1 VNERR
6 ALAVLSMLALFACGG
21 GDDRELVGYTREPAP
36 AVDRLSL
43 PDVADGG
50 AEFAF
55 RGPDDGYL
63 IVYFGF
69 TNCPDACPTAM
80 ATVRGAREDLADEG
94 PPIDL
99 AMVTIDPDRD
109 LDVLA
114 GFVRGFVPDAH
125 ALATGDDAALREAAD
140 AFGVSY
146 QVTDGADGEVDV
158 AHSDHLFAVDD
169 AGRLALT
176 WPSGVSRD
184 DLVADVRQL
193 ADDQGADAG

>member
-1 VNERR
+1 MRR
-6 ALAVLSMLALFACGG
+6 SVVAALSMLVLVACGG

-36 AVDRLSL
+36 AVDTLSL

-50 AEFAF
+50 AAFSF
-55 RGPDDGYL
+55 RGPEDGYL

-80 ATVRGAREDLADEG
+80 ATVGGAREDLADDG

-99 AMVTIDPDRD
+99 AMVSVDPDRD

-114 GFVRGFVPDAH
+114 GFVQGFVPDAH
-125 ALATGDDAALREAAD
+125 ALATADDAALRRAAD
-140 AFGVSY
+140 TFGVSY
-146 QVTDGADGEVDV
+146 EVTTGADGEVDV

-184 DLVADVRQL
+184 DLVADLRQL
-193 ADDQGADAG
+193 ADEQGDDAG

>member
-1 VNERR
+1 MRR
-6 ALAVLSMLALFACGG
+6 AVAALSMLALVACGG

-36 AVDRLSL
+36 AVDTLSL

-50 AEFAF
+50 APFSF
-55 RGPDDGYL
+55 RGPEDGYL

-80 ATVRGAREDLADEG
+80 ATVGGVREDLADDG

-99 AMVTIDPDRD
+99 AMVSVDPDRD

-114 GFVRGFVPDAH
+114 GFVQGFVPGAH
-125 ALATGDDAALREAAD
+125 ALATEDGAALRRAAD
-140 AFGVSY
+140 TFGVSY
-146 QVTDGADGEVDV
+146 EVTTAADGDVDV

-176 WPSGVSRD
+176 WPSGVGRD
-184 DLVADVRQL
+184 DLVADLRQL
-193 ADDQGADAG
+193 ADEQGDGAG

>member
-1 VNERR
+1 MRPAAV
-6 ALAVLSMLALFACGG
+6 ALAALALVACGG
-21 GDDRELVGYTREPAP
+21 GDDRELVGYTRDPAP
-36 AVDRLSL
+36 DVAALTL

-50 AEFAF
+50 ADFSF

-63 IVYFGF
+63 LVYFGF

-80 ATVRGAREDLADEG
+80 ATARGAIADLADDG

-99 AMVTIDPDRD
+99 AMVSVDPDRD

-114 GFVRGFVPDAH
+114 GFVQGFVPDGH
-125 ALATGDDAALREAAD
+125 ALVTDDDAALGAAAD

-146 QVTDGADGEVDV
+146 DVTERPDGEVDV

-169 AGRLALT
+169 TGHLALT
-176 WPSGVSRD
+176 WPSGVGRD
-184 DLVADVRQL
+184 DLVADLRQL
-193 ADDQGADAG
+193 ADGAAA

>member
-1 VNERR
+1 MRR
-6 ALAVLSMLALFACGG
+6 SVVAALSMLALVACGG

-36 AVDRLSL
+36 AVDTLSL

-50 AEFAF
+50 AAFSF
-55 RGPDDGYL
+55 RGPEDGYL

-80 ATVRGAREDLADEG
+80 ATVGGVREDLADDG

-99 AMVTIDPDRD
+99 AMVSVDPDRD

-114 GFVRGFVPDAH
+114 GFVQGFVPDAH
-125 ALATGDDAALREAAD
+125 ALATADDAALRRAAD
-140 AFGVSY
+140 TFGVSY
-146 QVTDGADGEVDV
+146 EVTTGADGEVDV

-184 DLVADVRQL
+184 DLVADLRQL
-193 ADDQGADAG
+193 ADEQVDDAG

>member
-1 VNERR
+1 MRR
-6 ALAVLSMLALFACGG
+6 AVAALSMLALVACGG
-21 GDDRELVGYTREPAP
+21 GDDRELVGYTRQPAP
-36 AVDRLSL
+36 AVGTLRL

-50 AEFAF
+50 APFSF
-55 RGPDDGYL
+55 RGPEDGYL

-80 ATVRGAREDLADEG
+80 ATVRGAREDLADDG

-99 AMVTIDPDRD
+99 AMVSVDPERD

-114 GFVRGFVPDAH
+114 GFVQGFVPGAH
-125 ALATGDDAALREAAD
+125 ALATEDGAALRRAAD
-140 AFGVSY
+140 TFGVSY
-146 QVTDGADGEVDV
+146 EVTTAADGDVDV

-176 WPSGVSRD
+176 WPSGVGRD
-184 DLVADVRQL
+184 DLVADLRQL
-193 ADDQGADAG
+193 ADEQGDGAG

>member
-1 VNERR
+1 MRR
-6 ALAVLSMLALFACGG
+6 AVAALSMLALVACGG
-21 GDDRELVGYTREPAP
+21 GDDRELVGYTRQPAP
-36 AVDRLSL
+36 AVGTLRL

-50 AEFAF
+50 APFSF
-55 RGPDDGYL
+55 RGPEDGYL

-80 ATVRGAREDLADEG
+80 ATVGGVREDLADDG

-99 AMVTIDPDRD
+99 AMVSVDPERD

-114 GFVRGFVPDAH
+114 GFVQGFVPGAH
-125 ALATGDDAALREAAD
+125 ALATEDGAALRRAAD
-140 AFGVSY
+140 PFGVSY
-146 QVTDGADGEVDV
+146 EVTTAADGDVDV

-176 WPSGVSRD
+176 WPSGVGRD
-184 DLVADVRQL
+184 DLGADLRQL
-193 ADDQGADAG
+193 ADEQGDGAG